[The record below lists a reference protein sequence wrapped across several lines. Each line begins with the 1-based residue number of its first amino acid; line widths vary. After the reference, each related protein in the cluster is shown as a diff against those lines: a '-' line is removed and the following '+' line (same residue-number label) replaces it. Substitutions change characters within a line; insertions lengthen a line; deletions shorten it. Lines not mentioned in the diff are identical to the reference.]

1 MLEINEEKIKGVADF
16 SKLDFT
22 PEQLKVFEKQF
33 SNILEFVTQIK
44 KAQVDK
50 TAPKYDTIMELNDLR
65 PDEVKP
71 GLSVEDVLRNAPA
84 KQGRY
89 FVVPKVV
96 E

>member
-16 SKLDFT
+16 SKLEWTD
-22 PEQLKVFEKQF
+22 EQLKIFEKQF
-33 SNILEFVTQIK
+33 GNILEFVTQIK
-44 KAQVDK
+44 RAEVDK
-50 TAPKYDTIMELNDLR
+50 TAPKYDTILELADLR
-65 PDEVKP
+65 PDEVRD
-71 GLSVEDVLRNAPA
+71 GLTIDEVLQNAPR

>member
-16 SKLDFT
+16 SKLEFSDDR
-22 PEQLKVFEKQF
+22 LKVFEKEF

-44 KAQVDK
+44 GAKIDK
-50 TAPKYDTIMELNDLR
+50 TAPKYDTILELDDLR
-65 PDEVKP
+65 PDEVRT
-71 GLSVEDVLRNAPA
+71 GLTIGEVLQNAPR